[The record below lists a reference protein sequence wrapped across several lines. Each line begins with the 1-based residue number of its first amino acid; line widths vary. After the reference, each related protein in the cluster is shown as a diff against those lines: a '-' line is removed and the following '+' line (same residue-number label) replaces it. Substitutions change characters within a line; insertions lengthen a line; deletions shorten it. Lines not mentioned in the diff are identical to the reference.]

1 MLVGHR
7 LKFFMKIIFCLC
19 LLTLFSLEAQQ
30 MKLELIES
38 HPTALGTEPLR
49 AYTTLQGTP
58 MSLQSSIEYS
68 KGNIKYVEIF
78 VPGHQWKLQLFE
90 FSILSP
96 NYKRYSGKMGH
107 GETVYNKQRF
117 RSFKGFIEGNNQS
130 NVSMSLANNFFKLR
144 IDDGKEVYIIE
155 PMLSSKLDYVSPEF
169 KQFVFYKTSDIIT
182 GKANICNYPKSSIEL
197 GNTFRN
203 SIISSVQQ
211 AKPCNPCGEIKICL
225 AADNLMFR
233 KYGSDKIIT
242 ENQMLSILADVQLVF
257 DDEFDNEYVFNVTGT
272 YVADDPMNDPWFG
285 LNNLTAMLNRFAQI
299 GLQLF
304 GASVYNVATLWTTIM
319 DPNGEV
325 GASFQSSI
333 CTTNDI
339 YNVCSDYL
347 AFGGRQAVYMTLQAH
362 MIGHNFSMIHDAGI
376 ASTIMAPGLPNGSM
390 EWSGL
395 SKKALN
401 DFVKMGDFL
410 GNCIATCPNSSA
422 PVPDFTSDITYG
434 CQPVTIKF
442 KDLSLNTTK
451 WKWRFPGG
459 MPDSSELQNPVV
471 VYKVPGI
478 YPVTLI
484 AGNHRCEV
492 ELTQTSYVEI
502 NDVPVANF
510 NTGVQGREVFF
521 IDQSLRAD
529 SYLWEFG
536 DGETSEDAN
545 PFHQYYTDSTYKVK
559 LTVKNDCG
567 MHTIFKDITL
577 VSVPTADFDADTIG
591 ACAPGLIYFKD
602 MSSPNSRNWQWEFPG
617 GVPSV
622 STAKNPVVRYDLPGK
637 YDVKLTVYSSR
648 FNSHITKKEFIII
661 DSVPVASFSQVVNV
675 GQVDFTSNSRHA
687 KAHFWDFGD
696 GTTSTDANPGHL
708 YTEGD
713 YTVCYVAINNCG
725 TDTLKTNLTIGV
737 VPVAAFQANKQS
749 GCAAYM
755 VQFQNTS
762 QSATDY
768 KWTFPGGNPSTSTD
782 PNPLVTYNT
791 KGKYDVSLIA
801 SNVFYSDTSTQK
813 DFVEVR
819 SKPEANFS
827 TSIQGFSVQFTDQT
841 IDGTNYIW
849 DFGDNKAS
857 FMKNPVHDYGVEGE
871 FNVKLVVQNICGT
884 DTIIKKVAV
893 YLIPKVGFTA
903 SELKGCP
910 PFKVNFKDLSSVDVL
925 SWDWQFE
932 SGIPLTSTE
941 QNPSVVF
948 DKKGKYAVKLTV
960 RNSNGTNSLTRV
972 QYIEVLSPVECPEH
986 TITNRFDFDDIIRET
1001 PFSES
1006 VSERS
1011 KIKLTENE
1019 FDFYPN
1025 PAGNYA
1031 YVRTNLEKDQMA
1043 EVAIFSFTGKQV
1055 QSVVTNKTWTQINL
1069 KDIDPGSYII
1079 QWKTSTGTFA
1089 KKIIIAKE

>member
-1 MLVGHR
+1 MKALLV
-7 LKFFMKIIFCLC
+7 IC
-19 LLTLFSLEAQQ
+19 LFSVQSLWAQSVLLAPISKSKFPFKTESLKQ
-30 MKLELIES
+30 FELLQTKPELIEDLID
-38 HPTALGTEPLR
+38 HTKGNVKLLELKTAEFNFQLELF
-49 AYTTLQGTP
+49 
-58 MSLQSSIEYS
+58 EYS
-68 KGNIKYVEIF
+68 
-78 VPGHQWKLQLFE
+78 
-90 FSILSP
+90 ILGP
-96 NYKRYSGKMGH
+96 NYKSYTGGPGKIVASEANH
-107 GETVYNKQRF
+107 RF
-117 RSFKGFIEGNNQS
+117 RTFRGFIKNNNQS
-130 NVSMSLANNFFKLR
+130 KVSLSLAQDFLKLR
-144 IDDGKEVYIIE
+144 IDDGNEVYFIE
-155 PMLSSKLDYVSPEF
+155 PVSPGPNDQSESGVL
-169 KQFVFYKTSDIIT
+169 QLISYKRSDLIDRET
-182 GKANICNYPKSSIEL
+182 VSCQMVQSLDKSADKLGQNIVSSIL
-197 GNTFRN
+197 
-203 SIISSVQQ
+203 Q

-233 KYGSDKIIT
+233 KYGSDKILT

-272 YVADDPMNDPWFG
+272 FVADDPMLDPWFG
-285 LNNLTAMLNRFAQI
+285 MTNLTAMLNQFAQI

-319 DPNGEV
+319 DPSGEV

-347 AFGGRQAVYMTLQAH
+347 AFGGRQGVYVTLQAH

-390 EWSGL
+390 DWSGL

-459 MPDSSELQNPVV
+459 MPDSSDLQNPVV
-471 VYKVPGI
+471 VYKVAGT

-492 ELTQTSYVEI
+492 ELTQTSYVKI
-502 NDVPVANF
+502 NDVPIANF
-510 NTGVQGREVFF
+510 STGVQGREVFF

-545 PFHQYYTDSTYKVK
+545 PYHVYYTDTTYRIK
-559 LTVKNDCG
+559 LTVRNDCG
-567 MHTIFKDITL
+567 VHTITKDITL
-577 VSVPTADFDADTIG
+577 VSIPTADFDADTTG

-602 MSSPNSRNWQWEFPG
+602 RSSPNSRNWQWEFPG

-661 DSVPVASFSQVVNV
+661 DSIPIASFNQLINV

-687 KAHFWDFGD
+687 KTHFWDFGD
-696 GTTSTDANPGHL
+696 GMTSTEANPGHL

-725 TDTLKTNLTIGV
+725 TDTLKRNLTIGV
-737 VPVAAFQANKQS
+737 VPIASFQANKQT
-749 GCAAYM
+749 GCAPYM
-755 VQFQNTS
+755 IQFQNNS

-768 KWTFPGGNPSTSTD
+768 KWTFPGGNPATSTD
-782 PNPLVTYNT
+782 PNPLVSYST

-801 SNVFYSDTSTQK
+801 SNVFYSDTNTQK
-813 DFVEVR
+813 EFVEVR
-819 SKPEANFS
+819 SKPQVNF
-827 TSIQGFSVQFTDQT
+827 TSSVQGFKVQFTDQT

-871 FNVKLVVQNICGT
+871 FNVKLIVQNICGV
-884 DTIIKKVAV
+884 DTLIKKIAV
-893 YLIPKVGFTA
+893 YLVPKVGFVA

-910 PFKVNFKDLSSVDVL
+910 PFKVDFKDLSSVDVL
-925 SWDWQFE
+925 AWDWQFE
-932 SGIPLTSTE
+932 SGNPLTSTE
-941 QNPSVVF
+941 QNPSVIF

-986 TITNRFDFDDIIRET
+986 TITDRFNFDDIIRET
-1001 PFSES
+1001 PFSGS
-1006 VSERS
+1006 VSGRS
-1011 KIKLTENE
+1011 KAIWNENK
-1019 FDFYPN
+1019 FDFFPN

-1031 YVRTNLEKDQMA
+1031 YVKTDLEKDQVA
-1043 EVAIFSFTGKQV
+1043 EIAIYSFTGVKLH
-1055 QSVVTNKTWTQINL
+1055 SVIAKKTWTQINL
-1069 KDIDPGSYII
+1069 TGMATGTYLI
-1079 QWKTSTGTFA
+1079 QWKTSQGTFS
-1089 KKIIIAKE
+1089 KKIFVAKG

>member
-1 MLVGHR
+1 MKALLVISLVTIQSIMAQSVNFLPVAKSNIQLQTET
-7 LKFFMKIIFCLC
+7 LKQFE
-19 LLTLFSLEAQQ
+19 LLQA
-30 MKLELIES
+30 KPELIEELIDNNRS
-38 HPTALGTEPLR
+38 NVKLLEVK
-49 AYTTLQGTP
+49 TP
-58 MSLQSSIEYS
+58 GFSFQLELFEYS
-68 KGNIKYVEIF
+68 IIASDY
-78 VPGHQWKLQLFE
+78 KL
-90 FSILSP
+90 
-96 NYKRYSGKMGH
+96 YSGGPGKIV
-107 GETVYNKQRF
+107 TSIPKNRF
-117 RSFKGFIEGNNQS
+117 RTFRGFIKGNNQS
-130 NVSMSLANNFFKLR
+130 KVSMSLARNFFKLR
-144 IDDGKEVYIIE
+144 IDDGNEVYIIE
-155 PMLSSKLDYVSPEF
+155 PARPNSPGTIESKVLHLIS
-169 KQFVFYKTSDIIT
+169 YKGSDLIDRDVNSCKLVHSQDMSENSF
-182 GKANICNYPKSSIEL
+182 GQSIV
-197 GNTFRN
+197 
-203 SIISSVQQ
+203 SSVLQ
-211 AKPCNPCGEIKICL
+211 AKPCNPCGELKICL

-233 KYGSDKIIT
+233 KYGSDKILT

-272 YVADDPMNDPWFG
+272 FVADDPMIDPWFG
-285 LNNLTAMLNRFAQI
+285 MTNLTAMLNRFTQI

-319 DPNGEV
+319 DPSGEV

-347 AFGGRQAVYMTLQAH
+347 AFGGRQGVYVTLQAH

-422 PVPDFTSDITYG
+422 PVPEFTSDITYG

-471 VYKVPGI
+471 VYKVAGI

-510 NTGVQGREVFF
+510 STGVQGREVFF

-536 DGETSEDAN
+536 DGETSEEAN
-545 PFHQYYTDSTYKVK
+545 PFHVYYTDTTYRIK
-559 LTVKNDCG
+559 LTVRNDCG
-567 MHTIFKDITL
+567 VHTITKDITL
-577 VSVPTADFDADTIG
+577 VSIPTADFEADTIG

-602 MSSPNSRNWQWEFPG
+602 MSSPNSKTWQWEFPG

-661 DSVPVASFSQVVNV
+661 DSIPVASFSQVVNV

-696 GTTSTDANPGHL
+696 GTTSTEANPGHL

-749 GCAAYM
+749 GCATYM

-801 SNVFYSDTSTQK
+801 SNVFYSDTSIQK

-819 SKPEANFS
+819 SKPEADFS
-827 TSIQGFSVQFTDQT
+827 TSIQGFSVKFTDQT

-972 QYIEVLSPVECPEH
+972 QYIEVLSPVECPEN

-1031 YVRTNLEKDQMA
+1031 YVKTNLEKDQMA
-1043 EVAIFSFTGKQV
+1043 EVAIFSFTGKRI

-1079 QWKTSTGTFA
+1079 RWKTNVETFT
-1089 KKIIIAKE
+1089 KKIIIAKD